1 MAGIPGQTPTH
12 VPSWSNETVAEA
24 QVAMLVSRLTACGS
38 LQLSEPENLEQLQEL
53 GRGSFGVATL
63 CRLRE
68 NGGHIVLKRIPLNK
82 LDARGAVQLVSEVR
96 EWNG

>member
-1 MAGIPGQTPTH
+1 M
-12 VPSWSNETVAEA
+12 PSRSNEPVAEA
-24 QVAMLVSRLTACGS
+24 QVAMLVSRLTACGT
-38 LQLSEPENLEQLQEL
+38 LHRAEPEDLEQLQEL

-63 CRLRE
+63 CRFRE
-68 NGGHIVLKRIPLNK
+68 KGGHIVLKRIPLNK